1 VQKSPATRRP
11 KSANHAE
18 ESPTCCFE
26 TMQIAPLPPRA
37 VPIPARHFLLAV
49 GIAAALGFGA
59 CWWSRS
65 LPVEYVSSAL
75 LSYGTTHD
83 FLRDSANAEGNP
95 PVTRIVESV
104 LSPQTLLRIADQVQF
119 PPNPSAAARSAD
131 FHSHLEFVQPAAGL
145 LQVSYHGM
153 DGRQAVAATN
163 AVAGALAAW
172 APRPARA
179 PGDASAAVA
188 AKVPST
194 TPALA
199 EDSPPVT
206 QAATATPP
214 VDTGLA
220 QGHQATELRRRA
232 ATLEKDNARLSPK
245 LQNIERQIRDLTD
258 EEKSLEG
265 SLSRFPTGA
274 AAKRSRLAAVV
285 RQLGP
290 LRLRRGMLETHIVS
304 QEQQIRSLRARAVAI
319 ERRSTVATAAPV
331 PGPPVEQP
339 VPTVTV
345 PRSNPDSTQQPTW
358 QGTFSVMAW
367 GEKPLPLGDAR
378 KKFVLW
384 SGLAA
389 GIAAAAFYLALVA
402 WRSWRVT

>member
-1 VQKSPATRRP
+1 
-11 KSANHAE
+11 
-18 ESPTCCFE
+18 
-26 TMQIAPLPPRA
+26 MQLAPLPPRA

-59 CWWSRS
+59 CWWSRT
-65 LPVEYVSSAL
+65 LPVEYVGSAL
-75 LSYGTTHD
+75 LSYETTHD
-83 FLRDSANAEGNP
+83 FLRDSANAEGDP

-104 LSPQTLLRIADQVQF
+104 LSPQTLLRLADQVQF

-153 DGRQAVAATN
+153 DGRQAVAAAN

-172 APRPARA
+172 VPRPARA
-179 PGDASAAVA
+179 PADASAAVA

-194 TPALA
+194 TPAPA
-199 EDSPPVT
+199 GDSPPAT
-206 QAATATPP
+206 QAAAATPP

-220 QGHQATELRRRA
+220 QGPGHQATDLRRRA

-245 LQNIERQIRDLTD
+245 LQNIERQIYDLTG

-265 SLSRFPTGA
+265 SMSRFPTGA
-274 AAKRSRLAAVV
+274 ASAAKRTRLAAVV

-290 LRLRRGMLETHIVS
+290 LRLRRGMLETHIMS

-319 ERRSTVATAAPV
+319 ERRSTVATAVPV
-331 PGPPVEQP
+331 PGPPVHQD

-345 PRSNPDSTQQPTW
+345 PHSNPDSTQQPTW

-389 GIAAAAFYLALVA
+389 AIAAAAFYLALVA
-402 WRSWRVT
+402 WRFWRVA